1 MTIPISVCL
10 SVMNCSSCSNE
21 TNPASIADFTY
32 QFEGD
37 CLSPELEV
45 VFNNLSKHADSYLWD
60 FGDGTSSSDF
70 EPRKVYPRS
79 GTFTVTLEASNRNSA
94 TTFVMEIV
102 VPRNSDGKG
111 PQAQFTNTKTD
122 ATKLEVTFAVQSLE
136 ANLLRWDFGD
146 GLIIETDLKQVVH
159 TYSRPGEYTVFLTAS
174 NLEGSNCYSQTI
186 AVYP

>member
-21 TNPASIADFTY
+21 TTPASIADFTY
-32 QFEGD
+32 QVEGD
-37 CLSPELEV
+37 CLSPVLEV
-45 VFNNLSKHADSYLWD
+45 VFNNLSKHSDSYIWD

-70 EPRKVYPRS
+70 EPRKVYSRS

-102 VPRNSDGKG
+102 IPRNSDGKG
-111 PQAQFTNTKTD
+111 PQVQFTNTKTD
-122 ATKLEVTFAVQSLE
+122 GAKLEITFAVESSE

-146 GLIIETDLKQVVH
+146 GLFMETDLKQVVH
-159 TYSRPGEYTVFLTAS
+159 TYSTPGEYTVFLIAS
-174 NLEGSNCYSQTI
+174 NIEGSNCYSQTI
-186 AVYP
+186 SVHP